1 LHSEAVKCILS
12 ADRDLETEVLA
23 KPSPAAWHPHFR
35 ICTCD
40 VRVGIAN
47 LTYLRGCLFD
57 RRWNNFLVG
66 EAGAAGALTGRMFV
80 AVSIDWPRVLLS
92 KRSRSCWRVYH
103 AAVWRS
109 SSYVQSRSSRDN
121 HRIFWASNELL
132 SWPDRSPGAPPF
144 QPTWQPWWWLGSLC
158 SKTHLLRYPSELP
171 ACRF

>member
-1 LHSEAVKCILS
+1 
-12 ADRDLETEVLA
+12 VLA

-66 EAGAAGALTGRMFV
+66 EAGAAGALTGLMFV

-92 KRSRSCWRVYH
+92 KRVPVVLEGLSRSCV
-103 AAVWRS
+103 A
-109 SSYVQSRSSRDN
+109 
-121 HRIFWASNELL
+121 
-132 SWPDRSPGAPPF
+132 
-144 QPTWQPWWWLGSLC
+144 
-158 SKTHLLRYPSELP
+158 
-171 ACRF
+171 